1 MKTIAFFNVKGG
13 VGKTSTSIT
22 VAHIL
27 ATRCK
32 LKTLIIDLDAQSNA
46 TDFFDCYDKDQ
57 LTVADAL
64 LGTPA
69 EEVIRHTKYE
79 NLDIMPSI
87 LTLGRVEKG
96 LISDV
101 SAPQQFRL
109 KVALESV
116 MNKYDYCIIDCSPSA
131 ESLVNINGLMA
142 ADEVYVPLKCD
153 KWSLRGLDATLQIIK
168 TVSGYNSNLKFGSC
182 FFCQW
187 ENRNVNKFALETIK
201 ESLGKDLLVNRIR
214 KNKDAEEITF
224 AQIALCDYD
233 KKGTAT
239 EDYLEFTKM
248 LINK

>member
-1 MKTIAFFNVKGG
+1 MKTIAFYNIKGG
-13 VGKTSTSIT
+13 VGKTSSSIT

-27 ATRCK
+27 ATKCK

-46 TDFFDCYDKDQ
+46 TDFFDCYDENQ

-69 EEVIRHTKYE
+69 EQVIRHTKYE

-101 SAPQQFRL
+101 SSPQQFRL
-109 KVALESV
+109 KAALDEIKD
-116 MNKYDYCIIDCSPSA
+116 KYDYCIIDCSPSA
-131 ESLVNINGLMA
+131 ESLVNVNGLMA
-142 ADEVYVPLKCD
+142 ADEVFVPLKCD
-153 KWSLRGLDATLQIIK
+153 KWSLRGLDATLQVIK
-168 TVSGYNSNLKFGSC
+168 TISTFNTNLKFGGC

-187 ENRNVNKFALETIK
+187 ENRNVNKFALKTIQ
-201 ESLGKDLLVNRIR
+201 ESLGDRLLVNRIR
-214 KNKDAEEITF
+214 KNKNAEEITF
-224 AQIALCDYD
+224 AQIALSDYD

-239 EDYLEFTKM
+239 EDYLEFTRM